1 MVAVV
6 NQKGGVGK
14 TTTAVNLAAALEES
28 GHPTLLIDLDPQAN
42 ASLAL
47 GFDRGSGLTAYDC
60 LVGDTPMSAAVRTTG
75 PSGLSYVPS
84 SVDLAAAEIEL
95 VDVVGRERRL
105 VDALT
110 ELLPDP
116 RAEPVPESAPATTP
130 PEFVV
135 VDCPP
140 SLGLLTVNALAAAT
154 DLVVP
159 VQPEFYALDGL
170 GQLTHTVGLIRRG
183 LNARLR
189 ISMVCITMIDSR
201 IEAQRHAADELR
213 AHLGALVART
223 VIPRDNGLSLAPGA
237 GTTALTMLPDSP
249 GARAYRLLMNDLLVA
264 VGTPDPDELGALSEL
279 VEEAGRGRRRSV

>member
-1 MVAVV
+1 MSDPGQPRVVAVV

-14 TTTAVNLAAALEES
+14 TTTAVNLAAALAEA

-75 PSGLSYVPS
+75 TVGLRYVPS

-95 VDVVGRERRL
+95 VDVLGRERRL
-105 VDALT
+105 FDSLNAFLG
-110 ELLPDP
+110 D
-116 RAEPVPESAPATTP
+116 SAATTT

-183 LNARLR
+183 LNERLR
-189 ISMVCITMIDSR
+189 ISLVCITMIDSR
-201 IEAQRHAADELR
+201 IEAQQHAADELR
-213 AHLGALVART
+213 AHLGNLVART

-249 GARAYRLLMNDLLVA
+249 GSRAYRRLMEDLIAAVRNPEPGGLAAVA
-264 VGTPDPDELGALSEL
+264 RAVDET
-279 VEEAGRGRRRSV
+279 GRGRRRSA

>member
-14 TTTAVNLAAALEES
+14 TTTAVNLAAALAEA

-75 PSGLSYVPS
+75 TVGLRYVPS

-95 VDVVGRERRL
+95 VDVLGRERRL
-105 VDALT
+105 FDSLNAFLG
-110 ELLPDP
+110 D
-116 RAEPVPESAPATTP
+116 SAATTT

-183 LNARLR
+183 LNERLR
-189 ISMVCITMIDSR
+189 ISLVCITMIDSR
-201 IEAQRHAADELR
+201 IEAQQHAADELR
-213 AHLGALVART
+213 AHLGNLVART

-249 GARAYRLLMNDLLVA
+249 GSRAYRRLMEDLIAAVRNPEPGGLAAVA
-264 VGTPDPDELGALSEL
+264 RAVDET
-279 VEEAGRGRRRSV
+279 GRGRRRSA

>member
-1 MVAVV
+1 MSDPGQPRVVAVV

-14 TTTAVNLAAALEES
+14 TTTAVNLAAALAEA

-75 PSGLSYVPS
+75 TVGLRYVPS

-95 VDVVGRERRL
+95 VDVLGRERRL
-105 VDALT
+105 FDSLNAFLG
-110 ELLPDP
+110 D
-116 RAEPVPESAPATTP
+116 SAATTT

-183 LNARLR
+183 LNERLR
-189 ISMVCITMIDSR
+189 ISLVCITMLDSR
-201 IEAQRHAADELR
+201 IEAQQHAADELR
-213 AHLGALVART
+213 AHLGTLVART

-237 GTTALTMLPDSP
+237 GMTALTMLPDSP
-249 GARAYRLLMNDLLVA
+249 GSRAYRRLMEDLIAAVRNPEPGGLDVASLVA
-264 VGTPDPDELGALSEL
+264 
-279 VEEAGRGRRRSV
+279 EEAGPGQRGAA